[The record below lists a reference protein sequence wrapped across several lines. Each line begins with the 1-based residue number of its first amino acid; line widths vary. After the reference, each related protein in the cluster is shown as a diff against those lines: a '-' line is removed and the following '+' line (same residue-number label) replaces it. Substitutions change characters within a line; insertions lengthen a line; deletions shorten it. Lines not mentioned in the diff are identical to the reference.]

1 MYLTG
6 PPAWRSVRFMLA
18 YFMFIGNAIIFLQRI
33 SFSMVIV
40 CMVNQTALDI
50 QHIQS
55 FQENGDF
62 KQNYSQSNFSTI
74 SVLENSTS
82 SMFNVGTLAQDHFN
96 FNYSHFSTAR
106 IIHYNHPSIT
116 DSLNAYTDK
125 QSSPSLSSDTK
136 VTSQYKL
143 NTTGPNKDQRPC
155 ERHLG
160 TLELS
165 SAREVGIQILPG
177 SFFLIFL
184 I

>member
-82 SMFNVGTLAQDHFN
+82 TNGDHIN

-116 DSLNAYTDK
+116 DSLNAYTD
-125 QSSPSLSSDTK
+125 SPSLSNDTK

-177 SFFLIFL
+177 SFFLIF
-184 I
+184 